1 MKEIREMEKAFLGQ
15 IILETPYDFYLHKDE
30 EEEEE
35 KEKEEANFFVC
46 MNTY

>member
-30 EEEEE
+30 EE
-35 KEKEEANFFVC
+35 ANFFVC